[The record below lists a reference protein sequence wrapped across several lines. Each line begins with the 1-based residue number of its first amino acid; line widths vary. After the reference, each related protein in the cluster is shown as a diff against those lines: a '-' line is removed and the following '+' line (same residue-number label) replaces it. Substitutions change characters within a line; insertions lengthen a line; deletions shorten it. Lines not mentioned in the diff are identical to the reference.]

1 MKPMI
6 RYCALLMPTLN
17 YQTPPPPRDWQ
28 SYLWDR
34 NAGEWLVWAV
44 LFYLSSILIGESR
57 WALRYVIVG
66 RLVSIRHRVRKVA
79 PSESETQLE
88 VELTGGQRIRLGF
101 NAIGVVE
108 LP

>member
-1 MKPMI
+1 
-6 RYCALLMPTLN
+6 MPTLN

-66 RLVSIRHRVRKVA
+66 RLVWLLLVMSMVTNLMSWRCARRSTISTIVSVVLILW
-79 PSESETQLE
+79 TLE
-88 VELTGGQRIRLGF
+88 AIVPGLF
-101 NAIGVVE
+101 NF
-108 LP
+108 